1 MYSFCIRVCVSWI
14 VGIVLKTTLQLG
26 QLREKRKK
34 IRIAIRAEDVR
45 TRSVQQQ
52 QQQQEE
58 DRKMLVEN
66 MLSART
72 SAYTQTESR

>member
-1 MYSFCIRVCVSWI
+1 MYLYCIRVCVSWI

-26 QLREKRKK
+26 QLREKRK
-34 IRIAIRAEDVR
+34 IRNVIQTEDVLA
-45 TRSVQQQ
+45 RSVQ

-72 SAYTQTESR
+72 SAHSESR